1 MNNQI
6 EPHFKE
12 NYQNAKSKPEV
23 TFQGE
28 KYRITVLTERL
39 VRLEYNQNGTFFD
52 DLTEQV
58 INRNFDIPKFT
69 VHQDDR
75 YLEITTSYFR
85 LRYQKEKTF
94 DGLNIEIILLKENG
108 EAAPNPWNP
117 KSREVRNF
125 QTSGY
130 GIINLEKPDYQKGL
144 YSMDGY
150 VTLDDSQSLIVNTDG
165 FLSQNTIPRKDIY
178 VLTYRRD
185 FGLCLKDYYSLTGYP
200 PLIPRYAL
208 GIWWNKNEIY
218 NFEEIN
224 KLVNQFHKHKIPLS
238 VILLDEFWHLKDAS
252 DLTKYQTGYT
262 FNRNLFSDPKYL
274 CDFLHERGIAIGLN
288 INPKEGFMPHEDHYQ
303 ELANLLGIQDRRI
316 IPFNVFDKTIL
327 NAYFQIFLRP
337 LEELGIDFY
346 ELSYQDN
353 YETLRALNQ
362 YHFKEANRKTEKRGF
377 LLTRNAGISAHRY
390 TGLYSGETLVSWD
403 TLKFLPYFNSMA
415 SNKGLSWWSHDIGGY
430 TNGMEEAELYM
441 RYIQLGC
448 FSPIF
453 RLSSRGGRYYKREP
467 WKWDIKTLTIVQE
480 YCELR
485 QRLIP
490 YLYSEAYSYHKVGL
504 PLVQPLY
511 YNNPE
516 VYDEPLYKNE
526 YQFGKELLVAP
537 ITQKRNEI
545 MNRTMERIFLPTG
558 VWYDF
563 KTGKKFTGN
572 NRYTVFY
579 KDEDYPVFARSGAI
593 IPLANLSENRNDTS
607 APNSMEIHI
616 FPGKSNIYELYE
628 DDGKTNLYKQGYYLK
643 SAIDYNYM
651 QNNYT
656 VIIRPIE
663 GKSGIVPEIRDY
675 TIRFRNCRKADQVI
689 VHLDQDIIPSES
701 YIEDN
706 DFIVEVKNV
715 KTTAQ
720 LTVNCKGKDIEIDA
734 IRVINEDIDSIIS
747 DLQIKTALKEMLSN
761 IVFSDMDYTRKR
773 IEIKK
778 LKNVGLDTG
787 TIKQFIK
794 LLEYV
799 SEI

>member
-1 MNNQI
+1 M
-6 EPHFKE
+6 
-12 NYQNAKSKPEV
+12 
-23 TFQGE
+23 
-28 KYRITVLTERL
+28 
-39 VRLEYNQNGTFFD
+39 
-52 DLTEQV
+52 
-58 INRNFDIPKFT
+58 
-69 VHQDDR
+69 
-75 YLEITTSYFR
+75 
-85 LRYQKEKTF
+85 
-94 DGLNIEIILLKENG
+94 
-108 EAAPNPWNP
+108 
-117 KSREVRNF
+117 
-125 QTSGY
+125 
-130 GIINLEKPDYQKGL
+130 
-144 YSMDGY
+144 
-150 VTLDDSQSLIVNTDG
+150 
-165 FLSQNTIPRKDIY
+165 
-178 VLTYRRD
+178 
-185 FGLCLKDYYSLTGYP
+185 
-200 PLIPRYAL
+200 
-208 GIWWNKNEIY
+208 
-218 NFEEIN
+218 
-224 KLVNQFHKHKIPLS
+224 
-238 VILLDEFWHLKDAS
+238 
-252 DLTKYQTGYT
+252 
-262 FNRNLFSDPKYL
+262 
-274 CDFLHERGIAIGLN
+274 
-288 INPKEGFMPHEDHYQ
+288 
-303 ELANLLGIQDRRI
+303 
-316 IPFNVFDKTIL
+316 
-327 NAYFQIFLRP
+327 
-337 LEELGIDFY
+337 
-346 ELSYQDN
+346 
-353 YETLRALNQ
+353 
-362 YHFKEANRKTEKRGF
+362 
-377 LLTRNAGISAHRY
+377 
-390 TGLYSGETLVSWD
+390 
-403 TLKFLPYFNSMA
+403 
-415 SNKGLSWWSHDIGGY
+415 
-430 TNGMEEAELYM
+430 
-441 RYIQLGC
+441 
-448 FSPIF
+448 
-453 RLSSRGGRYYKREP
+453 
-467 WKWDIKTLTIVQE
+467 TIVQE